1 MKKLLLFGLF
11 FLFTA
16 FVLVR
21 SSDGGPLI
29 PVFNIT
35 QEPDVIVQGSH
46 GAALTVDLSFGDSEV
61 KAWLEELQA
70 PYPLIFADPAWL
82 ERSPDLVELMIDR
95 NIPVALLG
103 AEGKRYEDE
112 PKLLDEQIA
121 VFEDHFGRK
130 PLYFRT
136 TDEEFPK
143 TLQKQLF
150 EAEVNALGSTMR
162 WDGGKLPKKR
172 EGLILSVQHHQEERT
187 DLKKV
192 SELLSANEF
201 QAIEDVLFGVET
213 KERKFP

>member
-1 MKKLLLFGLF
+1 MKKLLLFTLF

-21 SSDGGPLI
+21 SSGGGPLI

-35 QEPDVIVQGSH
+35 QEPDVIVQGSQ
-46 GAALTVDLSFGDSEV
+46 GTALTVDLSFGDSEV
-61 KAWLEELQA
+61 KAWLEGLQA
-70 PYPLIFADPAWL
+70 PYPLIFTDSAWM
-82 ERSPDLVELMIDR
+82 ERSPELVKLMIDR
-95 NIPVALLG
+95 NIPVGLLG
-103 AEGKRYEDE
+103 TEGKRYEEE
-112 PKLLDEQIA
+112 PKLLDEQIGVYEA
-121 VFEDHFGRK
+121 HFGRK

-136 TDEEFPK
+136 SDEEFPK
-143 TLQKQLF
+143 ALQKQLF
-150 EAEVNALGSTMR
+150 EAEVNALGSTLR

-192 SELLSANEF
+192 SELLSSNEF
-201 QAIEDVLFGVET
+201 LAIEDVLFGVET

>member
-21 SSDGGPLI
+21 SSGGGPLI

-35 QEPDVIVQGSH
+35 QEPDVIVKGSH
-46 GAALTVDLSFGDSEV
+46 GTAVTVDLSFGDSEV

-70 PYPLIFADPAWL
+70 PYPLIFADLAWL
-82 ERSPDLVELMIDR
+82 ERSPELVKLMIDR
-95 NIPVALLG
+95 NIPVGLLG
-103 AEGKRYEDE
+103 AEGKLYEEE
-112 PKLLDEQIA
+112 PKLLGEQIA
-121 VFEDHFGRK
+121 IYEAHFSRK

-136 TDEEFPK
+136 SDEEFPK

-172 EGLILSVQHHQEERT
+172 EGLILSIQHHQEKRT

-192 SELLSANEF
+192 SQLLSANEF
-201 QAIEDVLFGVET
+201 LTIEDVLFGVET
-213 KERKFP
+213 KEKKFP

>member
-1 MKKLLLFGLF
+1 MKKLLLFTLF

-21 SSDGGPLI
+21 SSGGGTLI

-46 GAALTVDLSFGDSEV
+46 GAAVTVDLSFGDSEV
-61 KAWLEELQA
+61 KAWLGELKA
-70 PYPLIFADPAWL
+70 PYPLIFADPDWL
-82 ERSPDLVELMIDR
+82 ERSPGLVELMIER

-103 AEGKRYEDE
+103 TEGERYENE

-121 VFEDHFGRK
+121 VYVEHFGRK

-172 EGLILSVQHHQEERT
+172 EGLILSVQHHQEERI

-201 QAIEDVLFGVET
+201 LAIEDVLFGVET

>member
-1 MKKLLLFGLF
+1 MKKLLLFTLF

-21 SSDGGPLI
+21 SSGGGTLI
-29 PVFNIT
+29 PVFNIA
-35 QEPDVIVQGSH
+35 QEPDVIVQGSQ

-61 KAWLEELQA
+61 RAWLEELQA
-70 PYPLIFADPAWL
+70 PYPLIFADPDWL
-82 ERSPDLVELMIDR
+82 ERSPGLVELMIER

-103 AEGKRYEDE
+103 AEGERYKDE
-112 PKLLDEQIA
+112 LKLLDEQIA
-121 VFEDHFGRK
+121 VYEDHFGRK

-136 TDEEFPK
+136 ADEAFPK
-143 TLQKQLF
+143 ALQQQLF
-150 EAEVNALGSTMR
+150 KAEVNALGSTMR

-172 EGLILSVQHHQEERT
+172 EGLILSVQHHREERT

-192 SELLSANEF
+192 SELLSAHEF
-201 QAIEDVLFGVET
+201 LAIEDVLFGVET